1 MAGVRRLLKD
11 RSFAQAP
18 DASRRVSVAGLRRL
32 DGVIWILIALVALS
46 IPITAIV
53 SDFAIALKSF
63 VMPAAVCVFFKLG
76 AYYYGERRGDYDLAS
91 VLDSTAQLVAFSA
104 VAAPLSYVAAAA
116 SLPLQDSTLAY
127 LDHAVRFDWK
137 ALLVFLQQWPRLS
150 RPMHVAYLSLMPQTV
165 AAVLLLGFTG
175 RLAWIRAY
183 VLAFI
188 LAALVTIAISAI
200 VPAEGAWLH
209 YGISDAAAPL
219 PLSHTSWPVFFGL
232 RDGSVRLLTGIGS
245 EGIITFPSLHAAL
258 GVILIMAFWPV
269 RIARWIAVVINALM
283 IVATP
288 IDGSHYLV
296 DVLAGIA
303 IAVLCFAA
311 ARALVM
317 QSIDPHASFATHG
330 AAAGENL
337 S

>member
-1 MAGVRRLLKD
+1 MTSGV
-11 RSFAQAP
+11 
-18 DASRRVSVAGLRRL
+18 VGLRRL
-32 DGVIWILIALVALS
+32 DGVIWILIALVAIS
-46 IPITAIV
+46 IPFTATV
-53 SDFAIALKSF
+53 SEFAIALKSF
-63 VMPAAVCVFFKLG
+63 IAPAAVCLLLKLG
-76 AYYYGERRGDYDLAS
+76 AYYYGERRSDYDLAS
-91 VLDSTAQLVAFSA
+91 VLESTAQLVAFSA
-104 VAAPLSYVAAAA
+104 VGAPLSYVAAAA
-116 SLPLQDSTLAY
+116 SLPLQDTALAY
-127 LDHAVRFDWK
+127 LDHALRFDWK
-137 ALLVFLQQWPRLS
+137 ALLVLMEHWPRFS
-150 RPMHVAYLSLMPQTV
+150 RLMHVAYLSLMLQTV
-165 AAVLLLGFTG
+165 AAVLLLGFTA
-175 RLAWIRAY
+175 RLAWLRAY

-209 YGISDAAAPL
+209 YQITDAAAPL

-232 RDGSVRLLTGIGS
+232 RDGSFRLLMGMGS

-258 GVILIMAFWPV
+258 GVILMMAFWPV
-269 RIARWIAVVINALM
+269 PIARWIAVVVNSLM

-303 IAVLCFAA
+303 IAVLCFVA

-317 QSIDPHASFATHG
+317 RLGVPDTPFTAHG
-330 AAAGENL
+330 VAAGENL